1 MKPGHF
7 IPKSN
12 LLFIWT
18 LTYLN
23 LDLESRSFSR
33 SKWLPRFKMKEE
45 KRKGRGWRKQ
55 FLHFLSLN
63 NLLKKRE
70 MGRRKNSFY
79 ISFPT
84 QALNH
89 LTIRNLLSVEWR
101 RDSCVEKKIVK
112 GGESYRRCDRKG
124 RRKRREETGR
134 LDNWSRSTLREI
146 FARESATSPPI
157 RSTRCS
163 SRTRNY
169 PSLLYPRRR
178 ILCISGDGRGGGGG
192 WMLKLI
198 NELGTKKINRT
209 FRHEITCSISY
220 IYVSWLTSLTPLNAC
235 TR

>member
-1 MKPGHF
+1 M
-7 IPKSN
+7 
-12 LLFIWT
+12 
-18 LTYLN
+18 
-23 LDLESRSFSR
+23 E
-33 SKWLPRFKMKEE
+33 EE
-45 KRKGRGWRKQ
+45 KRKGGGWRKQ

-70 MGRRKNSFY
+70 KERTKVVLYQFSN
-79 ISFPT
+79 

-101 RDSCVEKKIVK
+101 RYKIGRDSCVEKKIVK
-112 GGESYRRCDRKG
+112 GGEAYRRCDRKG
-124 RRKRREETGR
+124 RRRRREETGR
-134 LDNWSRSTLREI
+134 LDNWSRSTLGEI

-163 SRTRNY
+163 SRTCNY

-178 ILCISGDGRGGGGG
+178 ILCISGDGREGEGGC
-192 WMLKLI
+192 MLKLI